1 MEPLSP
7 DGGLEAPAV
16 DGAELLDD
24 GLLELWLLD
33 EGLLELWL
41 LDDWELEDWLL
52 EVELLCEE
60 LLELELELEELGGC
74 GIVGVVGLLA
84 LGQPVSATQAPTAR
98 PSCISRM
105 GVASLLPLCRVIGP
119 NAYLCLHWLQ
129 TFESRSEAG
138 LAQLPHQAVGLR
150 LVFQIVVE
158 PGQVNDPAPRR
169 YHEF

>member
-16 DGAELLDD
+16 DGAELLGD
-24 GLLELWLLD
+24 GLPELWLLD
-33 EGLLELWL
+33 DSLLELWL
-41 LDDWELEDWLL
+41 LDDCELEDWLL
-52 EVELLCEE
+52 EDELLWEE
-60 LLELELELEELGGC
+60 LLELELEELGGC

-105 GVASLLPLCRVIGP
+105 GVARLLPLCRVIGP
-119 NAYLCLHWLQ
+119 NAYLCLHWLH
-129 TFESRSEAG
+129 TLEPRPEAG

-158 PGQVNDPAPRR
+158 PGQVNDPAARR